1 MNLLIFIILLIL
13 GFLLY
18 KLIKKVRA
26 KGGLKNYIQSFSNN
40 TTQQRGSVRSSN
52 RVGIALKKD
61 SGASPKLFSNLLAS
75 QRMMRI

>member
-1 MNLLIFIILLIL
+1 MNLLIFIVLLIL

-26 KGGLKNYIQSFSNN
+26 KGGLKNYIQSFSNG
-40 TTQQRGSVRSSN
+40 TPQRRGSIRSNSRIMASQN
-52 RVGIALKKD
+52 RD